1 MTFGQLNTF
10 LALARSGSVR
20 GAAAALVV
28 TEPAVSAAVGALQR
42 DLGVDLV
49 TRQGRGIVLTPAGE
63 TLARYA
69 AELLGLRDQAL
80 REIRQVR
87 ALRLAAVT
95 TAGEYVVPPLLKAFR
110 GERPDVQITL
120 EVGNRATVFE
130 RLARREVDLAIGG
143 QPPAGAGIT
152 GTRLLDYRLV
162 VVAASDHE
170 VGDPADET
178 WLLREQGSG
187 TRATVER
194 FLTDNGIAPR
204 STMTLGSNGAIKQA
218 VAVGL
223 GVTLLSNHAAGPE
236 LASGLLRR
244 VQMEGA
250 PLRRTWFVLQRD
262 GGAELPEAAAFR
274 AFCRSREARAAVLA
288 AIRPPRP

>member
-1 MTFGQLNTF
+1 VTFGQLNTF

-143 QPPAGAGIT
+143 QPPAGSGIS
-152 GTRLLDYRLV
+152 GTPLLDYRLV

-194 FLTDNGIAPR
+194 FLADNDIAPR

-223 GVTLLSNHAAGPE
+223 GITLLSNHAAGPE

-244 VQMEGA
+244 VQMAGA
-250 PLRRTWFVLQRD
+250 PLRRTWFVLQRN

-274 AFCRSREARAAVLA
+274 AFCRSRAARASVLA
-288 AIRPPRP
+288 AIRPPR